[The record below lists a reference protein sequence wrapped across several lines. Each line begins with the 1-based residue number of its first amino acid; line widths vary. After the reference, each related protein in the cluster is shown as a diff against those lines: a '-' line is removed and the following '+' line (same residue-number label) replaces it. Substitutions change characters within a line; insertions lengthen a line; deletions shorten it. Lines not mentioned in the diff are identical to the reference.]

1 MTALML
7 YHDRYDSTGPLGS
20 AAPDVVLLHGWGLHT
35 IVWDPVVPFL
45 L

>member
-20 AAPDVVLLHGWGLHT
+20 AAPDVVLLWLGPAHNRLGSGGA
-35 IVWDPVVPFL
+35 VFA
-45 L
+45 